1 MNYRLT
7 ITAAIAVVLSSF
19 SLFTV
24 ILGTGWLYAAMGA
37 VVVVAAAGLA
47 TRLSAI
53 PAAAAATVITAIC
66 LMPLL
71 TQPSWL
77 ARIGGLV
84 LLAAVAATA
93 IARKV
98 LALLAG
104 ACTYLG
110 ALLLYLNLV
119 FAAGRSFGW
128 LVPTTDS
135 LHQLTRLASAGYAE
149 HIYAPPVP
157 GIRGMELVAAAGI
170 GLVAV
175 LTDLVAV
182 RLRSPAVAGLPL
194 LVLFSVPV
202 ATNVK
207 HAGVGLTLA
216 FCLGITGYLAMLAA
230 DGRDRL
236 RLWGRL
242 VTVWQQAAD
251 TDEDESARG
260 PDTRALAASGR
271 RIGLA
276 AVALAVIAPL
286 VLPGLKEHGLLSHSG
301 AGTGTGSGGA
311 PAPDPLV
318 QMHSQLFGQSDQTFL
333 TYRST
338 AADPTQQYLQVYV
351 LNLDNSSGQW
361 TLTSRSPST
370 SVGAEALRPAPG
382 LASGTATVTTRTTV
396 TIGKSAGYT
405 SPLSY
410 LPMPYA
416 PVLVSAPGG
425 GWRETNETLMVYGLR
440 PDAGLRY
447 TVTSRVAT
455 PSVTQLT
462 KVGTSPAS
470 IRNNYLAYKGPDETR
485 LQQIAR
491 AITAGSQGRLGEALA
506 LQNYFTT
513 PGRFTYALH
522 SNLPRTVYQFLTTN
536 RRGFCQQF
544 AFSMA
549 VLARLVGIPSRIAV
563 GYTGGTEG
571 RHHLWRVTTEDAHA
585 WPELY
590 FPGSGWVRFEPTPGG
605 AGGQGTATTPVFSST
620 TPGSPP
626 TVGPAPGASN
636 PATAPTAGPSTPLS
650 KLRGPL
656 GANKTQNG
664 AGGGATGSGSF
675 PVGLL
680 IAVLAAVLLVSP
692 GLTRVAIRRRRW
704 LTAGDAAGKAHAA
717 WRELLADL
725 TDYGLDGAASE
736 SPRALARRVV
746 TAAGLDKPEREAVS
760 RIASAEER
768 ARYAPAPAPG
778 ESLQADSQLVRRGI
792 ARSVT
797 PRRRWRARLAP
808 ASVLAPVLSGLRQAP
823 DAFGWMDAVGL
834 RFRRRLDTRIRPRR
848 AH

>member
-24 ILGTGWLYAAMGA
+24 ILGTGWLYAGMGA
-37 VVVVAAAGLA
+37 VLVVAAAGLA

-53 PAAAAATVITAIC
+53 PAAAVATVITAIC

-71 TQPSWL
+71 TQPSWP
-77 ARIGGLV
+77 ARIGGLAV
-84 LLAAVAATA
+84 LAAVAASA

-119 FAAGRSFGW
+119 FAAGRSFSW

-135 LHQLTRLASAGYAE
+135 LHELTRLVNAGFAE
-149 HIYAPPVP
+149 RIYAPPVP
-157 GIRGMELVAAAGI
+157 GIRGMELVAAAGVGI
-170 GLVAV
+170 VAV

-202 ATNVK
+202 ATSVK

-242 VTVWQQAAD
+242 VTVWQQAPAD
-251 TDEDESARG
+251 DEDEPARG

-286 VLPGLKEHGLLSHSG
+286 VLPGLKEHGLLSHGG

-311 PAPDPLV
+311 PAPEPLV
-318 QMHSQLFGQSDQTFL
+318 QMRSQLQDHSDTPFL

-338 AADPTQQYLQVYV
+338 AADPTQQYMQVYV

-382 LASGTATVTTRTTV
+382 LASSTTTVTTRTTI
-396 TIGKSAGYT
+396 TIGKAAGYT

-410 LPMPYA
+410 LPIPYA
-416 PVLVSAPGG
+416 PVFLSAPGG
-425 GWRETNETLMVYGLR
+425 GWRETNSTLMVYGLR

-447 TVTSRVAT
+447 TVTSRLPT

-462 KVGTSPAS
+462 SGGAIPAS
-470 IRNNYLAYKGPDETR
+470 IRDSYLAYTGPDKAQ
-485 LQQIAR
+485 LLQIAR
-491 AITAGSQGRLGEALA
+491 TITAGSQSRLSQALA

-513 PGRFTYALH
+513 PGRFTYALNG
-522 SNLPRTVYQFLTTN
+522 NLPSTVYQFLTSN
-536 RRGFCQQF
+536 KRGFCQQF

-549 VLARLVGIPSRIAV
+549 VLARLLGIPSRIAV
-563 GYTGGTEG
+563 GYTGGTEN
-571 RHHLWRVTTEDAHA
+571 RHRLWRVTTGDAHA

-590 FPGSGWVRFEPTPGG
+590 FPGSGWIRFEPTPGG
-605 AGGQGTATTPVFSST
+605 AGGQGTATSPVFSST

-626 TVGPAPGASN
+626 TVGPAPGVSN
-636 PATAPTAGPSTPLS
+636 PATAPSSSPSAPLGN
-650 KLRGPL
+650 LRGVT
-656 GANKTQNG
+656 GGNKTPNG
-664 AGGGATGSGSF
+664 GGGGAGSGGF

-704 LTAGDAAGKAHAA
+704 LAAGDDAGRAHAA

-725 TDYGLDGAASE
+725 TDYGLDGVASE

-746 TAAGLDKPEREAVS
+746 TAAGLDEPEREAVS

-778 ESLQADSQLVRRGI
+778 ESLQADSQLVRRAI
-792 ARSVT
+792 ARSVS

-808 ASVLAPVLSGLRQAP
+808 ASVLAPVLNGLRQAP
-823 DAFGWMDAVGL
+823 DAFGWADAAGL
-834 RFRRRLDTRIRPRR
+834 RIRRRMSTTIRPRR